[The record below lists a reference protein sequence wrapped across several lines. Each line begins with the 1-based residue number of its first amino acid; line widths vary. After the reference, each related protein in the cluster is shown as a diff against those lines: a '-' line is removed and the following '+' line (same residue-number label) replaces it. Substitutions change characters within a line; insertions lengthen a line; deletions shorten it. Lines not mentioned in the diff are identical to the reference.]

1 MIAAKTIVNTKSVTG
16 LQLVSFGRGREA
28 CIFSKRHRLEFKR
41 KNAEQNRMLGVCDRL
56 NLCGFEFAIFEFAIF
71 EFAIFEFAIKRT
83 SARLVEESNQ
93 FLAAAWLLQLANCFG
108 FDLTDTFTGN
118 FKNMANFFQSIAVT
132 VT

>member
-1 MIAAKTIVNTKSVTG
+1 MIAEKTTINTKSVTG
-16 LQLVSFGRGREA
+16 FQLVSFGRGREA

-56 NLCGFEFAIFEFAIF
+56 NLCGFKFAIE
-71 EFAIFEFAIKRT
+71 RM

-93 FLAAAWLLQLANCFG
+93 LLAAARLLQLANCFG